1 MQVFMFYDSGENRWW
16 LSFFLNRESNQ
27 ECMFVSSEL
36 EKTSGKKFETASAD
50 GDCGIS
56 IKIARR

>member
-1 MQVFMFYDSGENRWW
+1 
-16 LSFFLNRESNQ
+16 
-27 ECMFVSSEL
+27 MFVSSEL

-56 IKIARR
+56 IKIARRWHGRVNQPFGLNSYVA